1 MRFKNCTFQYQQ
13 YNGEDVCVTVAYPKK
28 GDSTQMLSVPIDES
42 NSDYAEIKKLSDAG
56 DITISPA
63 PTGAEWER
71 IRSVRDDLLMRSD
84 WSQGADSPLSASKK
98 TEWATYREKLRELP
112 EDQKSKTKFSD
123 ITWPTKP

>member
-1 MRFKNCTFQYQQ
+1 MERSYFGSDHGKN
-13 YNGEDVCVTVAYPKK
+13 ES
-28 GDSTQMLSVPIDES
+28 DSKTAELNRHLNLAI
-42 NSDYAEIKKLSDAG
+42 NSRQAVLSDAG

-71 IRSVRDDLLMRSD
+71 IRSVRDDLLMQSD
-84 WSQGADSPLSASKK
+84 WTQGADSPLNASKK
-98 TEWATYREKLRELP
+98 TEWTSYRGKLRSLP